1 MVEQLKCNV
10 MDDTKTLYMSYQADG
25 NPIVAIQDGK
35 SETLAFAGLIEK
47 TKFFN
52 INSAERQKNLL
63 IHAVNNRTRER
74 NYFKLYCEMLDGII
88 SEEDFDKEIDNH
100 EEKYMI
106 NQNEDATIEDIEFA
120 LELSP
125 QLMDVKDTNDMA
137 ELFSFSEK
145 SMLKSISK

>member
-1 MVEQLKCNV
+1 
-10 MDDTKTLYMSYQADG
+10 MDDTKTLYMSYQSDG
-25 NPIVAIQDGK
+25 NPLVAVQDGD
-35 SETLAFAGLIEK
+35 SETLAFAGLIDK

-52 INSAERQKNLL
+52 IDSSERLKKILVDA
-63 IHAVNNRTRER
+63 INNRTRER

-88 SEEDFDKEIDNH
+88 TEEDFDNEIDNH

-106 NQNEDATIEDIEFA
+106 SQDKDATIEDIEIA
-120 LELSP
+120 LEVSP
-125 QLMDVKDTNDMA
+125 LLMDVKDSNDMA